1 MFQGREFSQ
10 LKACQGTAN
19 CIPFSRLLLII
30 MPCNVDMPPG
40 MILTAAG
47 LLLKNQSPSRQEIVD
62 ALEDNLCRCGAHEHI
77 IDAVEAASKVMK
89 GGNSHEKRS

>member
-1 MFQGREFSQ
+1 
-10 LKACQGTAN
+10 
-19 CIPFSRLLLII
+19 
-30 MPCNVDMPPG
+30 

-89 GGNSHEKRS
+89 GGK